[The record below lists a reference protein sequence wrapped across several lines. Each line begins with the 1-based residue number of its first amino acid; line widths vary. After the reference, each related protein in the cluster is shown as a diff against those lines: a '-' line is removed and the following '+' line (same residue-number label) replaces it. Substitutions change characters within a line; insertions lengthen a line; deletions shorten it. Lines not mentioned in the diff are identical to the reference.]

1 MVCTVVLIT
10 VLGLVILDR
19 TFKIVAMTQHVT
31 RIRDIVTKTLG
42 AIACV
47 LRVNMVVA
55 NFLSGTMESNTG
67 TAQPLVRIIRGV
79 PLNFMGLNIQIDLAG
94 FCCLECRMEK
104 TKCTHGIIAVFDL
117 MENNFTVQQFSKIP
131 IDECHLKYLHV
142 ENVLQR

>member
-31 RIRDIVTKTLG
+31 RIRDIVTKILG

-47 LRVNMVVA
+47 PRVSMVVA

-79 PLNFMGLNIQIDLAG
+79 PPNFMGLDIQIDLAG
-94 FCCLECRMEK
+94 FCCLDFQTEK
-104 TKCTHGIIAVFDL
+104 TKCTHGIIAVSDL
-117 MENNFTVQQFSKIP
+117 MEKIFYCPTNSTIP
-131 IDECHLKYLHV
+131 IISIL
-142 ENVLQR
+142 NG